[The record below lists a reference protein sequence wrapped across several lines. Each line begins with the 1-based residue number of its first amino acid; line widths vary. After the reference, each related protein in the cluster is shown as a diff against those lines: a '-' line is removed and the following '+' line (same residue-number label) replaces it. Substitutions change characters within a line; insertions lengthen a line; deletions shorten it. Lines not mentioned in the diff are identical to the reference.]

1 MNCCIAVKGMDMDK
15 TAASPIIIFIFF
27 ILRCLVPLLIMLG
40 VSYVLR
46 RLGLITETPPPPE
59 EPSNGGNNNNLNQ
72 DGGLA
77 HGKS

>member
-1 MNCCIAVKGMDMDK
+1 
-15 TAASPIIIFIFF
+15 
-27 ILRCLVPLLIMLG
+27 MLG

-46 RLGLITETPPPPE
+46 RLGLIAETPPPPE